1 MPNIKK
7 YKTKRQLRN
16 REVVREICT
25 SISFVA
31 TILLMFLGF
40 WL

>member
-16 REVVREICT
+16 RQILSEIVAAV
-25 SISFVA
+25 SFAGVFMLM
-31 TILLMFLGF
+31 ILGLCL
-40 WL
+40 